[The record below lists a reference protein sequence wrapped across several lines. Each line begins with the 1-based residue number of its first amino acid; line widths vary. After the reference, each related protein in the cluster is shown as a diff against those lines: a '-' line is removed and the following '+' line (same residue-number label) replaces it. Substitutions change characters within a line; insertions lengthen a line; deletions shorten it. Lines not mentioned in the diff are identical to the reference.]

1 MAETMTPAGASQILQ
16 AIKVLEVLEANG
28 TISSG
33 EQAALDRA
41 RAKQKPAEQAAL
53 ETRAT
58 YGGFTA
64 GAMMNLNDEARGA
77 YNFANELYKSRDLE
91 GAKKAYAKYR
101 DLQRQIDE
109 ALQTVAPEQYASGQT
124 AGAVTSMVAPG
135 GVAFKAGSKLPVLGQ
150 IATSSG
156 VGAAATALPQFA
168 GGEDGFTARLSEVDP
183 LTTAVG
189 GTLGAVA
196 PVAGRM
202 VGAVTRGAQNLARKG
217 VDGYGGAASRRVAS
231 TLSGP
236 QATGQ
241 DIQSY
246 LDSLGPEAM
255 LADVPGRPRTMA
267 QGLATI
273 PGEGQEVL
281 TREIGARGAGAGQRI
296 EDVMTQRVGRA
307 DAAFNERVSQA
318 EAKSGVFGPMY
329 EAALQSGKS
338 FDVSDIR
345 AAIDGQMSEAASNV
359 RSGLK
364 TVLRDLD
371 GSGEISA
378 TKLHNARAALS
389 DAAQSARIAGQG
401 NKARELG
408 DALSLIDSRLDTLDG
423 YAAARTGYA
432 NSSAISRAVDSGRKV
447 FTSGAITGMS
457 PEDVGQILKAMS
469 PAERDGF
476 KKGAREYI
484 AALMGTSR
492 NSAASA
498 WQKLTTEF
506 NDKKMSLIIGE
517 ADAKVVAQRLMAESE
532 FAKTSS
538 DVLAGSQT
546 GFRSE
551 AAAGLRDLR
560 DPDSLAAPSVGQ
572 RVKAGLAAPVNRI
585 MDEVM
590 YGTGNIRREIGEI
603 LTLQG
608 SERDAVVAQLLG
620 EASKLQDKTK
630 LQNLTNML
638 TQVGLMASTPKITG
652 E

>member
-1 MAETMTPAGASQILQ
+1 MAETMTSASASQILQ

-53 ETRAT
+53 ETRST

-77 YNFANELYKSRDLE
+77 YNFANKLLKSGDME

-101 DLQRQIDE
+101 DLQRQIDQ
-109 ALQTVAPEQYASGQT
+109 ALQVVAPEQYASGQT

-135 GVAFKAGSKLPVLGQ
+135 GIAFKAGSKLPVLGQ
-150 IATSSG
+150 IATSGG
-156 VGAAATALPQFA
+156 VGATATALPQFA
-168 GGEDGFTARLSEVDP
+168 GGEDGFTARMSEVDP

-296 EDVMTQRVGRA
+296 EDVMTQRIDQPNVGFEETLA
-307 DAAFNERVSQA
+307 QQEL
-318 EAKSGVFGPMY
+318 KSGVLGPMY
-329 EAALQSGKS
+329 EAATQSDKT
-338 FDVSDIR
+338 FDVDTLRTALVLYGKDSSR
-345 AAIDGQMSEAASNV
+345 AVRAQMNAVLKDLGATGPVSAEKLHNV
-359 RSGLK
+359 RS
-364 TVLRDLD
+364 
-371 GSGEISA
+371 
-378 TKLHNARAALS
+378 ALS
-389 DAAQSARIAGQG
+389 DVIFKEGGSVAVNLKPILH
-401 NKARELG
+401 KMDDKLDELP
-408 DALSLIDSRLDTLDG
+408 T
-423 YAAARTGYA
+423 YAAARSGYSEA
-432 NSSAISRAVDSGRKV
+432 SAIQRAVEEGEKV
-447 FTSGAITGMS
+447 FTGGKTSALS
-457 PEDVGQILKAMS
+457 PRELETKLASMTDM
-469 PAERDGF
+469 ERAAF
-476 KKGAREYI
+476 QKGSRDYI
-484 AALMGTSR
+484 GALMGTSR
-492 NSAASA
+492 NDAAAA
-498 WQKLTTEF
+498 WGEFSKSWNAEKL
-506 NDKKMSLIIGE
+506 KMLIGD
-517 ADAKVVAQRLMAESE
+517 ADAQAITQRLLAEKE
-532 FAKTSS
+532 FSKTSS

-546 GFRSE
+546 GFRTE
-551 AAAGLRDLR
+551 AAADLRDLR
-560 DPDSLAAPSVGQ
+560 DPDSLSAPSVGQ

-608 SERDAVVAQLLG
+608 PERDAVVAQLLG

-638 TQVGLMASTPKITG
+638 TQVGLMASTPAITG

>member
-1 MAETMTPAGASQILQ
+1 MAETMTSASASQILQ

-28 TISSG
+28 TISAG

-77 YNFANELYKSRDLE
+77 YNFANELLKSGDVE
-91 GAKKAYAKYR
+91 GAKAAYAKYR
-101 DLQRQIDE
+101 DLQRQIDQ

-124 AGAVTSMVAPG
+124 AGAVTSMVVPG
-135 GVAFKAGSKLPVLGQ
+135 GVAFRAGSKLPVLGQ
-150 IATSSG
+150 IATSGG
-156 VGAAATALPQFA
+156 VGATATALPQFA
-168 GGEDGFTARLSEVDP
+168 GGEDGFTARMSEVDP

-217 VDGYGGAASRRVAS
+217 VDGYGGAASRRVAK

-267 QGLATI
+267 EGLATI

-281 TREIGARGAGAGQRI
+281 TRELSARSAGSGQRI
-296 EDVMTQRVGRA
+296 EDVMTQRIDQPNVGFEETLA
-307 DAAFNERVSQA
+307 QQEL
-318 EAKSGVFGPMY
+318 KSGVLGPMY
-329 EAALQSGKS
+329 EAATQSDKT
-338 FDVSDIR
+338 FDVDTLRSALVLYGKDASR
-345 AAIDGQMSEAASNV
+345 AVRAQMNAVLKDLGATGPVSAEKLHNV
-359 RSGLK
+359 RSALNDVIFTEGGSVAVNLK
-364 TVLRDLD
+364 PFLHKMDDQLD
-371 GSGEISA
+371 
-378 TKLHNARAALS
+378 
-389 DAAQSARIAGQG
+389 
-401 NKARELG
+401 ELP
-408 DALSLIDSRLDTLDG
+408 T
-423 YAAARTGYA
+423 YAAARGGYSEA
-432 NSSAISRAVDSGRKV
+432 SAIQRAVEEGEKV
-447 FTSGAITGMS
+447 FTGGKTSALS
-457 PEDVGQILKAMS
+457 PRELEAKLASMTDM
-469 PAERDGF
+469 ERAAF
-476 KKGAREYI
+476 QKGARDYI
-484 AALMGTSR
+484 GALMGTSR
-492 NSAASA
+492 NDAAAA
-498 WQKLTTEF
+498 WGEFSKSWNAEKL
-506 NDKKMSLIIGE
+506 KMLIGD
-517 ADAKVVAQRLMAESE
+517 ADAQAITQRLLAEKE
-532 FAKTSS
+532 FSKTSS
-538 DVLAGSQT
+538 DVLFNSRT
-546 GFRSE
+546 GFRTE
-551 AAAGLRDLR
+551 AAADLRDLR
-560 DPDSLAAPSVGQ
+560 DPDSLSAPSVGQ

-608 SERDAVVAQLLG
+608 PERDAVVAQLLG

-638 TQVGLMASTPKITG
+638 TQVGLMASTPAITG

>member
-1 MAETMTPAGASQILQ
+1 MAETMTSASASQILQ

-53 ETRAT
+53 ETRST

-77 YNFANELYKSRDLE
+77 YNFANKLLKSGDIE

-101 DLQRQIDE
+101 DLQRQIDQ

-124 AGAVTSMVAPG
+124 SGAVTSMVVPG
-135 GVAFKAGSKLPVLGQ
+135 GVAFRAGSKLPVLGQ
-150 IATSSG
+150 IATSGG
-156 VGAAATALPQFA
+156 VGATATALPQFA
-168 GGEDGFTARLSEVDP
+168 GGEDGFTARMSEVDP

-217 VDGYGGAASRRVAS
+217 VDGYGGAASRKVAK

-267 QGLATI
+267 EGLATI

-281 TREIGARGAGAGQRI
+281 TRELSARSAGSGQRI
-296 EDVMTQRVGRA
+296 EDVMTQRIDQPNVGFEETLA
-307 DAAFNERVSQA
+307 QQEL
-318 EAKSGVFGPMY
+318 KSGVLGPMY
-329 EAALQSGKS
+329 EAATQSDKT
-338 FDVSDIR
+338 FDVDTLRSALVLYGKDSSR
-345 AAIDGQMSEAASNV
+345 AVRAQMNAVLKDLGATGPVSAEKLHNV
-359 RSGLK
+359 RS
-364 TVLRDLD
+364 
-371 GSGEISA
+371 
-378 TKLHNARAALS
+378 ALS
-389 DAAQSARIAGQG
+389 DVIFKEGGSVAVNLKPILHKMDDQ
-401 NKARELG
+401 
-408 DALSLIDSRLDTLDG
+408 LDTLPT
-423 YAAARTGYA
+423 YAAARGGYSEA
-432 NSSAISRAVDSGRKV
+432 SAIQRAVEEGEKV
-447 FTSGAITGMS
+447 FTGGKTSALS
-457 PEDVGQILKAMS
+457 PRELETKLASMTDM
-469 PAERDGF
+469 ERAAF
-476 KKGAREYI
+476 QKGARDYI
-484 AALMGTSR
+484 GALMGTSR
-492 NSAASA
+492 NDAAAA
-498 WQKLTTEF
+498 WGEFSKSWNAEKL
-506 NDKKMSLIIGE
+506 KMLIGD
-517 ADAKVVAQRLMAESE
+517 ADAQAITQRLLAEKE
-532 FAKTSS
+532 FSKTSS
-538 DVLAGSQT
+538 DVLFNSRT
-546 GFRSE
+546 GFRTE
-551 AAAGLRDLR
+551 AAADLRDLR
-560 DPDSLAAPSVGQ
+560 DPDSLSAPSVGQ
-572 RVKAGLAAPVNRI
+572 RVKASLAAPVNRI

-608 SERDAVVAQLLG
+608 PERDAVVAQLLG

-638 TQVGLMASTPKITG
+638 TQVGLMASTPAITG

>member
-1 MAETMTPAGASQILQ
+1 MTPAGASQILQ

-28 TISSG
+28 TISAG
-33 EQAALDRA
+33 EQAALDSA
-41 RAKQKPAEQAAL
+41 RAKQKPAEQVAL
-53 ETRAT
+53 ETRST

-77 YNFANELYKSRDLE
+77 YNFANKLLKSVGDLE

-101 DLQRQIDE
+101 DLQRQIDQ
-109 ALQTVAPEQYASGQT
+109 ALQVVAPEQYASGQT

-135 GVAFKAGSKLPVLGQ
+135 GIAFKAGSKLPVLGQ
-150 IATSSG
+150 IATSGG
-156 VGAAATALPQFA
+156 VGATATALPQFA
-168 GGEDGFTARLSEVDP
+168 GGEDGFTARMSEVDP

-296 EDVMTQRVGRA
+296 EDVMTQRIDQPNVGFEETLA
-307 DAAFNERVSQA
+307 QQEL
-318 EAKSGVFGPMY
+318 KSGVLGPMY
-329 EAALQSGKS
+329 EAATQSDKT
-338 FDVSDIR
+338 FDVDTLRSALVLYGKDSSR
-345 AAIDGQMSEAASNV
+345 AVRAQMNAVLKDLGATGPVSAEKLHNV
-359 RSGLK
+359 RS
-364 TVLRDLD
+364 
-371 GSGEISA
+371 
-378 TKLHNARAALS
+378 ALS
-389 DAAQSARIAGQG
+389 DVIFKEGGSVAVNLKPILHKMDDQ
-401 NKARELG
+401 
-408 DALSLIDSRLDTLDG
+408 LDTLGSYKEARSG
-423 YAAARTGYA
+423 YSEA
-432 NSSAISRAVDSGRKV
+432 SAIQRAVEDGERV
-447 FTSGAITGMS
+447 FTGGKTSALS
-457 PEDVGQILKAMS
+457 PRELETKLANMTDM
-469 PAERDGF
+469 ERAAF
-476 KKGAREYI
+476 QKGARDYI
-484 AALMGTSR
+484 GALMGTSR
-492 NSAASA
+492 NDAAAA
-498 WQKLTTEF
+498 WGEFSKSWNAEKL
-506 NDKKMSLIIGE
+506 KMLIGD
-517 ADAKVVAQRLMAESE
+517 ADSQAITQRLLAEKE
-532 FAKTSS
+532 FSKTSS
-538 DVLAGSQT
+538 DVLDGAQT
-546 GFRSE
+546 GFRLE
-551 AAAGLRDLR
+551 AAADLRDLR
-560 DPDSLAAPSVGQ
+560 DPDSLSAPSVGQ

-608 SERDAVVAQLLG
+608 PERDAVVAQLLG

-638 TQVGLMASTPKITG
+638 TQVGLMASTPAITG

>member
-1 MAETMTPAGASQILQ
+1 MAETMTSASASQILQ

-53 ETRAT
+53 ETRSA

-77 YNFANELYKSRDLE
+77 YNFANKLLKSGDME

-101 DLQRQIDE
+101 DLQRQIDQ
-109 ALQTVAPEQYASGQT
+109 ALQVVAPEQYASGQT

-135 GVAFKAGSKLPVLGQ
+135 GIAFKAGSKLPVLGQ

-156 VGAAATALPQFA
+156 VGATATALPQFA
-168 GGEDGFTARLSEVDP
+168 GGEDGFTARMSEVDP

-217 VDGYGGAASRRVAS
+217 VDGYGGAASRKVAK

-267 QGLATI
+267 EGLATI

-281 TREIGARGAGAGQRI
+281 TRELSARSAGSGQRI
-296 EDVMTQRVGRA
+296 EDVMTQRIDQPNVGFEETLA
-307 DAAFNERVSQA
+307 QQEL
-318 EAKSGVFGPMY
+318 KSGVLGPMY
-329 EAALQSGKS
+329 EAATQSDKT
-338 FDVSDIR
+338 FDVDTLRSALVLYGKDSSR
-345 AAIDGQMSEAASNV
+345 AVRAQMNAVLKDLGATGPVSAEKLHNV
-359 RSGLK
+359 RS
-364 TVLRDLD
+364 
-371 GSGEISA
+371 
-378 TKLHNARAALS
+378 ALS
-389 DAAQSARIAGQG
+389 DVIFKEGGSVAVNLKPILH
-401 NKARELG
+401 KMDDKLDELP
-408 DALSLIDSRLDTLDG
+408 T
-423 YAAARTGYA
+423 YAAARSGYSEA
-432 NSSAISRAVDSGRKV
+432 SAIQRAVEEGEKV
-447 FTSGAITGMS
+447 FTGGKTSALS
-457 PEDVGQILKAMS
+457 PRELETKLASMTDM
-469 PAERDGF
+469 ERAAF
-476 KKGAREYI
+476 QKGARDYI
-484 AALMGTSR
+484 GALMGTSR
-492 NSAASA
+492 NDAAAA
-498 WQKLTTEF
+498 WGEFSKSWNAEKL
-506 NDKKMSLIIGE
+506 KMLIGD
-517 ADAKVVAQRLMAESE
+517 ADAQAITQRLLAEKE
-532 FAKTSS
+532 FSKTSS
-538 DVLAGSQT
+538 DVLFNSRT
-546 GFRSE
+546 GFRTE
-551 AAAGLRDLR
+551 AAADLRDLR
-560 DPDSLAAPSVGQ
+560 DPDSLSAPSVGQ

-608 SERDAVVAQLLG
+608 PERDAVVAQLLG

-638 TQVGLMASTPKITG
+638 TQVGLMASTPAITG

>member
-1 MAETMTPAGASQILQ
+1 MAETMTSASASQILQ

-53 ETRAT
+53 ETRST

-77 YNFANELYKSRDLE
+77 YNFANKLLKSGDIE

-101 DLQRQIDE
+101 DLQRQIDQ

-124 AGAVTSMVAPG
+124 AGAVTSMVVPG
-135 GVAFKAGSKLPVLGQ
+135 GVAFRAGSKLPVLGQ

-168 GGEDGFTARLSEVDP
+168 GGEDGFTARMSEVDP

-217 VDGYGGAASRRVAS
+217 VDGYGGAASRKVAK

-267 QGLATI
+267 EGLATI

-281 TREIGARGAGAGQRI
+281 TRELSARSAGSGQRI
-296 EDVMTQRVGRA
+296 EDVMTQRIDQPNVGFEETLA
-307 DAAFNERVSQA
+307 QQEL
-318 EAKSGVFGPMY
+318 KSGVLGPMY
-329 EAALQSGKS
+329 EAATQSDKT
-338 FDVSDIR
+338 FDVDTLRSALVLYGKDSSR
-345 AAIDGQMSEAASNV
+345 AVRAQMNAVLKDLGATGPVSAEKLHNV
-359 RSGLK
+359 RS
-364 TVLRDLD
+364 
-371 GSGEISA
+371 
-378 TKLHNARAALS
+378 ALS
-389 DAAQSARIAGQG
+389 DVIFKEGGSVAVNLKPILHKMDDQ
-401 NKARELG
+401 
-408 DALSLIDSRLDTLDG
+408 LDTLPT
-423 YAAARTGYA
+423 YAAARGGYSEA
-432 NSSAISRAVDSGRKV
+432 SAIQRAVEEGEKV
-447 FTSGAITGMS
+447 FTGGKTSALS
-457 PEDVGQILKAMS
+457 PRELETKLASMTDM
-469 PAERDGF
+469 ERAAF
-476 KKGAREYI
+476 QKGARDYI
-484 AALMGTSR
+484 GALMGTSR
-492 NSAASA
+492 NDAAAA
-498 WQKLTTEF
+498 WGEFSKSWNAEKL
-506 NDKKMSLIIGE
+506 KMLIGD
-517 ADAKVVAQRLMAESE
+517 ADAQAITQRLLAEKE
-532 FAKTSS
+532 FSKTSS
-538 DVLAGSQT
+538 DVLFNSRT
-546 GFRSE
+546 GFRTE
-551 AAAGLRDLR
+551 AAADLRDLR
-560 DPDSLAAPSVGQ
+560 DPDSLSAPSVGQ
-572 RVKAGLAAPVNRI
+572 RVKASLAAPVNRI

-608 SERDAVVAQLLG
+608 PERDAVVAQLLG

-638 TQVGLMASTPKITG
+638 TQVGLMASTPAITG

>member
-28 TISSG
+28 TISAG

-41 RAKQKPAEQAAL
+41 RDKQKPAEQAAL
-53 ETRAT
+53 ETRST

-77 YNFANELYKSRDLE
+77 YNFANKLLKSGDME

-101 DLQRQIDE
+101 DLQRQIDQ
-109 ALQTVAPEQYASGQT
+109 ALQVVAPEQYASGQT

-135 GVAFKAGSKLPVLGQ
+135 GIAFKAGSKLPVLGQ
-150 IATSSG
+150 IATSGG
-156 VGAAATALPQFA
+156 VGATATALPQFA
-168 GGEDGFTARLSEVDP
+168 GGEDGFTARMSEVDP

-296 EDVMTQRVGRA
+296 EDVMTQRIDQPNVGFEETLA
-307 DAAFNERVSQA
+307 QQEL
-318 EAKSGVFGPMY
+318 KSGVLGPMY
-329 EAALQSGKS
+329 EAATQSDKT
-338 FDVSDIR
+338 FDVDTLRSALVLYGKDSSR
-345 AAIDGQMSEAASNV
+345 AVRAQMNAVLKDLGATGPVSAEKLHNV
-359 RSGLK
+359 RS
-364 TVLRDLD
+364 
-371 GSGEISA
+371 
-378 TKLHNARAALS
+378 ALS
-389 DAAQSARIAGQG
+389 DVIFKEGGSVAVNLKPILHKMDDQ
-401 NKARELG
+401 
-408 DALSLIDSRLDTLDG
+408 LDTLPT
-423 YAAARTGYA
+423 YAAARGGYSEA
-432 NSSAISRAVDSGRKV
+432 SAIQRAVEDGERV
-447 FTSGAITGMS
+447 FTGGKTSALS
-457 PEDVGQILKAMS
+457 PRELETKLASMTDM
-469 PAERDGF
+469 ERAAF
-476 KKGAREYI
+476 QKGSRDYI
-484 AALMGTSR
+484 GALMGTSR
-492 NSAASA
+492 NDAAAA
-498 WQKLTTEF
+498 WGEFSKSWNAEKL
-506 NDKKMSLIIGE
+506 KMLIGD
-517 ADAKVVAQRLMAESE
+517 ADAQAITQRLLAEKE
-532 FAKTSS
+532 FSKTSS

-546 GFRSE
+546 GFRTE

-560 DPDSLAAPSVGQ
+560 DPDSLSAPSVGQ

-608 SERDAVVAQLLG
+608 PERDAVVAQLLG

-630 LQNLTNML
+630 LQKLTNML
-638 TQVGLMASTPKITG
+638 TQIGLMASTPAITG

>member
-1 MAETMTPAGASQILQ
+1 MAETMTSAGASQILQ

-28 TISSG
+28 TISAG

-77 YNFANELYKSRDLE
+77 YNFANKLLKSGDME

-101 DLQRQIDE
+101 DLQRQIDQ
-109 ALQTVAPEQYASGQT
+109 ALQVVAPEQYASGQT

-135 GVAFKAGSKLPVLGQ
+135 GVAFRAGSKLPVLGQ
-150 IATSSG
+150 IATSGG
-156 VGAAATALPQFA
+156 VGATATALPQFA
-168 GGEDGFTARLSEVDP
+168 GGEDGFTARMSEVDP

-217 VDGYGGAASRRVAS
+217 VDGYGGAASRKVAK

-281 TREIGARGAGAGQRI
+281 TREIGARGAGAGQRV
-296 EDVMTQRVGRA
+296 EDVMTQRIDQPNVGFEETLA
-307 DAAFNERVSQA
+307 QQER
-318 EAKSGVFGPMY
+318 KSGVLGPMY
-329 EAALQSGKS
+329 EAATQSDKT
-338 FDVSDIR
+338 FDVDTLRSALVLYGKDSSR
-345 AAIDGQMSEAASNV
+345 AVRAQMNAVLKDLGTTGAVSAEKLHNV
-359 RSGLK
+359 RS
-364 TVLRDLD
+364 
-371 GSGEISA
+371 
-378 TKLHNARAALS
+378 ALS
-389 DAAQSARIAGQG
+389 DVIFKEGGSVAVNLKPILHKMDDQ
-401 NKARELG
+401 
-408 DALSLIDSRLDTLDG
+408 LDTLDSYKEARSG
-423 YAAARTGYA
+423 YSEA
-432 NSSAISRAVDSGRKV
+432 SAIQRAVEDGERV
-447 FTSGAITGMS
+447 FTGGKTSALS
-457 PEDVGQILKAMS
+457 PRALETKLANMTDI
-469 PAERDGF
+469 ERAAF
-476 KKGAREYI
+476 QKGARDYI
-484 AALMGTSR
+484 GALMGTSR
-492 NSAASA
+492 NDAAAA
-498 WQKLTTEF
+498 WGEFSKSWNAEKL
-506 NDKKMSLIIGE
+506 KMLVGD
-517 ADAKVVAQRLMAESE
+517 ADAQAITQRLLAEKE

-551 AAAGLRDLR
+551 AAADLRDLR

-585 MDEVM
+585 MDEIM

-608 SERDAVVAQLLG
+608 PERDAVVAQLLG
-620 EASKLQDKTK
+620 EASKLQNKTK

-638 TQVGLMASTPKITG
+638 TQVGLMASTPAITN

>member
-1 MAETMTPAGASQILQ
+1 MAETMTSASASQILQ

-28 TISSG
+28 TISAG

-64 GAMMNLNDEARGA
+64 GASMNLNDEARGA
-77 YNFANELYKSRDLE
+77 YNFANELLKSGDVE
-91 GAKKAYAKYR
+91 GAKAAYAKYR
-101 DLQRQIDE
+101 DLQRQIDQ
-109 ALQTVAPEQYASGQT
+109 ALQTVAPEQYAKGQT

-135 GVAFKAGSKLPVLGQ
+135 GVAFRAGSKLPVLGQ
-150 IATSSG
+150 IATSGG
-156 VGAAATALPQFA
+156 VGATATALPQFA
-168 GGEDGFTARLSEVDP
+168 GGEDGFTARMSEVDP

-202 VGAVTRGAQNLARKG
+202 VGAVTRGAQNLSRKG
-217 VDGYGGAASRRVAS
+217 VDGYGGAASRKVAK

-267 QGLATI
+267 EGLATI

-281 TREIGARGAGAGQRI
+281 TRELSARSAGSGQRI
-296 EDVMTQRVGRA
+296 EDVMTQRIDQPNVGFEETLA
-307 DAAFNERVSQA
+307 QQEL
-318 EAKSGVFGPMY
+318 KSGVLGPMY
-329 EAALQSGKS
+329 EAATQSDKT
-338 FDVSDIR
+338 FDVDTLRSALVLYGKDSSR
-345 AAIDGQMSEAASNV
+345 AVRAQMNAVLKDLGATGPVSAEKLHNV
-359 RSGLK
+359 RSALNDVIFKEGGSVAVNLK
-364 TVLRDLD
+364 P
-371 GSGEISA
+371 I
-378 TKLHNARAALS
+378 LHKM
-389 DAAQSARIAGQG
+389 DDQ
-401 NKARELG
+401 
-408 DALSLIDSRLDTLDG
+408 LDTLDSYKEARSG
-423 YAAARTGYA
+423 YSEA
-432 NSSAISRAVDSGRKV
+432 SAIQRAVEDGERV
-447 FTSGAITGMS
+447 FTGGKTSALS
-457 PEDVGQILKAMS
+457 PRALETKLANMTDI
-469 PAERDGF
+469 ERAAF
-476 KKGAREYI
+476 QKGARDYI
-484 AALMGTSR
+484 GALMGTSR
-492 NSAASA
+492 NDAAAA
-498 WQKLTTEF
+498 WGEFSKSWNAEKL
-506 NDKKMSLIIGE
+506 KMLVGD
-517 ADAKVVAQRLMAESE
+517 ADAQAITQRLLAEKE

-551 AAAGLRDLR
+551 AAADLRDLR

-585 MDEVM
+585 MDEIM

-608 SERDAVVAQLLG
+608 PERDAVVAQLLG
-620 EASKLQDKTK
+620 EASKLQNKTK

-638 TQVGLMASTPKITG
+638 TQVGLMASTPAITN

>member
-1 MAETMTPAGASQILQ
+1 MAETMTSASASQILQ

-28 TISSG
+28 TISAG

-77 YNFANELYKSRDLE
+77 YNFANKLLKSGDME

-101 DLQRQIDE
+101 DLQRQIDQ
-109 ALQTVAPEQYASGQT
+109 ALQVVAPEQYASGQT

-135 GVAFKAGSKLPVLGQ
+135 GIAFKAGSKLPVLGQ

-156 VGAAATALPQFA
+156 VGATATALPQFA
-168 GGEDGFTARLSEVDP
+168 GGEDGFTARMSEVDP

-217 VDGYGGAASRRVAS
+217 VDGYGGAASRKVAK

-267 QGLATI
+267 EGLATI

-281 TREIGARGAGAGQRI
+281 TRELSARSAGSGQRI
-296 EDVMTQRVGRA
+296 EDVMTQRIDQPNVGFEETLA
-307 DAAFNERVSQA
+307 QQEL
-318 EAKSGVFGPMY
+318 KSGVLGPMY
-329 EAALQSGKS
+329 EAATQSDKT
-338 FDVSDIR
+338 FDVDTLRSALVLYGKDSSR
-345 AAIDGQMSEAASNV
+345 AVRAQMNAVLKDLGATGPVSAEKLHNV
-359 RSGLK
+359 RSALNDVIFKEGGSVAVNLK
-364 TVLRDLD
+364 P
-371 GSGEISA
+371 I
-378 TKLHNARAALS
+378 LHKM
-389 DAAQSARIAGQG
+389 DDQ
-401 NKARELG
+401 
-408 DALSLIDSRLDTLDG
+408 LDTLPT
-423 YAAARTGYA
+423 YAAARGGYSEA
-432 NSSAISRAVDSGRKV
+432 SAIQRAVEEGEKV
-447 FTSGAITGMS
+447 FTGGKTSALS
-457 PEDVGQILKAMS
+457 PRELEAKLASMTDM
-469 PAERDGF
+469 ERAAF
-476 KKGAREYI
+476 QKGARDYI
-484 AALMGTSR
+484 GALMGTSR
-492 NSAASA
+492 NDAAAA
-498 WQKLTTEF
+498 WGEFSKSWNAEKL
-506 NDKKMSLIIGE
+506 KMLIGD
-517 ADAKVVAQRLMAESE
+517 ADAQAITQRLLAEKE
-532 FAKTSS
+532 FSKTSS
-538 DVLAGSQT
+538 DVLFNSRT
-546 GFRSE
+546 GFRTE
-551 AAAGLRDLR
+551 AAADLRDLR
-560 DPDSLAAPSVGQ
+560 DPDSLSAPSVGQ

-608 SERDAVVAQLLG
+608 PERDAVVAQLLG

-638 TQVGLMASTPKITG
+638 TQVGLMASTPAITG

>member
-168 GGEDGFTARLSEVDP
+168 GGEDGFTARMSEVDP

-217 VDGYGGAASRRVAS
+217 VDGYGGAASRKVAS

-255 LADVPGRPRTMA
+255 LADVPGRPRSMA
-267 QGLATI
+267 EGLAPIT
-273 PGEGQEVL
+273 GEGQEVL
-281 TREIGARGAGAGQRI
+281 IRELSARSAGSGQRI
-296 EDVMTQRVGRA
+296 EDVMTQRIDQPNVGFEETLA
-307 DAAFNERVSQA
+307 QQEL
-318 EAKSGVFGPMY
+318 KSGVLGPMY
-329 EAALQSGKS
+329 EAATQSDKT
-338 FDVSDIR
+338 FDVDTLRSALVLYGKDSSR
-345 AAIDGQMSEAASNV
+345 AVRAQMNAVLKDLGATGPVSAEKLHNV
-359 RSGLK
+359 RS
-364 TVLRDLD
+364 
-371 GSGEISA
+371 
-378 TKLHNARAALS
+378 ALS
-389 DAAQSARIAGQG
+389 DVIFKEGGSVAVNLKPILHKMDDQ
-401 NKARELG
+401 
-408 DALSLIDSRLDTLDG
+408 LDTLPT
-423 YAAARTGYA
+423 YAAARGGYSEA
-432 NSSAISRAVDSGRKV
+432 SAIQRAVEDGERV
-447 FTSGAITGMS
+447 FTGGKTSALS
-457 PEDVGQILKAMS
+457 PRELETKLANMTDI
-469 PAERDGF
+469 ERAAF
-476 KKGAREYI
+476 QKGARDYI
-484 AALMGTSR
+484 GALMGTSR
-492 NSAASA
+492 NDAAAA
-498 WQKLTTEF
+498 WGEFSKSWNAEKL
-506 NDKKMSLIIGE
+506 KMLIGD
-517 ADAKVVAQRLMAESE
+517 ADAQAITQRLLAEKE
-532 FAKTSS
+532 FSKTSS
-538 DVLAGSQT
+538 DVLFNSRT
-546 GFRSE
+546 GFRTE
-551 AAAGLRDLR
+551 AAADLRDLR
-560 DPDSLAAPSVGQ
+560 DPDSLSAPSVGQ
-572 RVKAGLAAPVNRI
+572 RVKAGLAAPVNKI
-585 MDEVM
+585 MDEIM

-608 SERDAVVAQLLG
+608 PERDAVVAQLLG

-638 TQVGLMASTPKITG
+638 TQVGLMASTPAITG

>member
-1 MAETMTPAGASQILQ
+1 MAETMTSAGASQILQ

-28 TISSG
+28 TISAG

-58 YGGFTA
+58 YGGLTA

-77 YNFANELYKSRDLE
+77 YNFANKLLKSRDLE

-101 DLQRQIDE
+101 DLQRQIDQ
-109 ALQTVAPEQYASGQT
+109 ALQVVAPEQYASGQT
-124 AGAVTSMVAPG
+124 AGAVVSMVAPG
-135 GVAFKAGSKLPVLGQ
+135 GVAFRAGSKLPVLGQ
-150 IATSSG
+150 IATSGG
-156 VGAAATALPQFA
+156 VGATATALPQFA
-168 GGEDGFTARLSEVDP
+168 GGEDGFTARMSEVDP

-217 VDGYGGAASRRVAS
+217 VDGYGGAASRKVAK

-296 EDVMTQRVGRA
+296 EDVMTQRIDQPNVGFEETLA
-307 DAAFNERVSQA
+307 QQEL
-318 EAKSGVFGPMY
+318 KSGVLGPMY
-329 EAALQSGKS
+329 EAATQSDKT
-338 FDVSDIR
+338 FDVDTLRSALVLYGKDSSR
-345 AAIDGQMSEAASNV
+345 AVRAQMNAVLKDLGATGPVSAEKLHNV
-359 RSGLK
+359 RS
-364 TVLRDLD
+364 
-371 GSGEISA
+371 
-378 TKLHNARAALS
+378 ALS
-389 DAAQSARIAGQG
+389 DVIFKEGGSVAVNLKPILHKMDDQ
-401 NKARELG
+401 
-408 DALSLIDSRLDTLDG
+408 LDTLGSYKEARSG
-423 YAAARTGYA
+423 YSDA
-432 NSSAISRAVDSGRKV
+432 SAIQRAVEDGERV
-447 FTSGAITGMS
+447 FTGGKTSALS
-457 PEDVGQILKAMS
+457 PRELEAKLANMTDI
-469 PAERDGF
+469 ERAAF
-476 KKGAREYI
+476 QKGARDYI
-484 AALMGTSR
+484 GALMGTSR
-492 NSAASA
+492 NDAAAA
-498 WQKLTTEF
+498 WGEFAKSWNAEKLR
-506 NDKKMSLIIGE
+506 MLVGE
-517 ADAKVVAQRLMAESE
+517 DDAMAITQRLLAEKE
-532 FAKTSS
+532 FSKTSS

-546 GFRSE
+546 GFRTE

-560 DPDSLAAPSVGQ
+560 DPDSLSAPSVGQ
-572 RVKAGLAAPVNRI
+572 RVKAALAAPVNRI

-608 SERDAVVAQLLG
+608 PERDAVVAQLLG

-638 TQVGLMASTPKITG
+638 TQVGLMASTPAITG

>member
-1 MAETMTPAGASQILQ
+1 MAETMTSASASQILQ

-28 TISSG
+28 TISAG

-77 YNFANELYKSRDLE
+77 YNFANKLLKSGDME

-101 DLQRQIDE
+101 DLQRQIDQ
-109 ALQTVAPEQYASGQT
+109 ALQVVAPEQYASGQT

-135 GVAFKAGSKLPVLGQ
+135 GIAFKAGSKLPVLGQ

-156 VGAAATALPQFA
+156 VGATATALPQFA
-168 GGEDGFTARLSEVDP
+168 GGEDGFTARMSEVDP

-189 GTLGAVA
+189 ATLGAVA

-202 VGAVTRGAQNLARKG
+202 VGAVTRGAQNLSRKG

-281 TREIGARGAGAGQRI
+281 TREIGARGAGSGQRI
-296 EDVMTQRVGRA
+296 EDVMTQRIDQPNVGFEETLAQQQR
-307 DAAFNERVSQA
+307 
-318 EAKSGVFGPMY
+318 KSGVLGPMY
-329 EAALQSGKS
+329 EAATQSDKT
-338 FDVSDIR
+338 FDVDTLRSALVLYGKDASRSVR
-345 AAIDGQMSEAASNV
+345 AQMNAVLKDLGTTGAISAEKMHNV
-359 RSGLK
+359 RS
-364 TVLRDLD
+364 
-371 GSGEISA
+371 
-378 TKLHNARAALS
+378 ALS
-389 DAAQSARIAGQG
+389 DVIFKEGGSVAVNLKPFLHKMDDQLD
-401 NKARELG
+401 ELP
-408 DALSLIDSRLDTLDG
+408 T
-423 YAAARTGYA
+423 YAAARSGYSEA
-432 NSSAISRAVDSGRKV
+432 SAIQRAVEDGEKV
-447 FTSGAITGMS
+447 FTGGKTSALS
-457 PEDVGQILKAMS
+457 PRELETKLANMTDM
-469 PAERDGF
+469 ERAAF
-476 KKGAREYI
+476 QKGARDYI
-484 AALMGTSR
+484 GALMGTSR
-492 NSAASA
+492 NDASAAWGEFSKSWNA
-498 WQKLTTEF
+498 EKL
-506 NDKKMSLIIGE
+506 KMLVGD
-517 ADAKVVAQRLMAESE
+517 ADAQAITQRLLAEKE
-532 FAKTSS
+532 FSKTSS

-572 RVKAGLAAPVNRI
+572 RVKAGLSAPVNRI
-585 MDEVM
+585 MDEIM

-608 SERDAVVAQLLG
+608 PERDAVVAQLLG

-638 TQVGLMASTPKITG
+638 TQVGLMASTPAITG

>member
-1 MAETMTPAGASQILQ
+1 MAETMTSAGASQILQ

-28 TISSG
+28 TISAG

-53 ETRAT
+53 ETRST

-77 YNFANELYKSRDLE
+77 YNFANKLLKSGDME

-101 DLQRQIDE
+101 DLQRQIDQ
-109 ALQTVAPEQYASGQT
+109 ALQVVAPEQYASGQT

-135 GVAFKAGSKLPVLGQ
+135 GIAFKAGSKLPVLGQ
-150 IATSSG
+150 IATSGG
-156 VGAAATALPQFA
+156 VGATATALPQFA
-168 GGEDGFTARLSEVDP
+168 GGEDGFTARMSEVDP

-296 EDVMTQRVGRA
+296 EDVMTQRIDQPNVGFEETLA
-307 DAAFNERVSQA
+307 QQEL
-318 EAKSGVFGPMY
+318 KSGVLGPMY
-329 EAALQSGKS
+329 EAATQSDKT
-338 FDVSDIR
+338 FDVDTLRSALVLYGKDSSR
-345 AAIDGQMSEAASNV
+345 AVRAQMNAVLKDLGATGPVSAEKLHNV
-359 RSGLK
+359 RS
-364 TVLRDLD
+364 
-371 GSGEISA
+371 
-378 TKLHNARAALS
+378 ALS
-389 DAAQSARIAGQG
+389 DVIFKEGGSVAVNLKPILH
-401 NKARELG
+401 KMDDKLDELP
-408 DALSLIDSRLDTLDG
+408 T
-423 YAAARTGYA
+423 YAAARSGYSEA
-432 NSSAISRAVDSGRKV
+432 SAIQRAVEEGEKV
-447 FTSGAITGMS
+447 FTGGKTSALS
-457 PEDVGQILKAMS
+457 PRELETKLASMTDM
-469 PAERDGF
+469 ERAAF
-476 KKGAREYI
+476 QKGSRDYI
-484 AALMGTSR
+484 GALMGTSR
-492 NSAASA
+492 NDAAAA
-498 WQKLTTEF
+498 WGEFSKSWNAEKL
-506 NDKKMSLIIGE
+506 KMLIGD
-517 ADAKVVAQRLMAESE
+517 ADAQAITQRLLAEKE
-532 FAKTSS
+532 FSKTSS

-551 AAAGLRDLR
+551 AAADLRDLR
-560 DPDSLAAPSVGQ
+560 DPDSLSAPSVGQ

-608 SERDAVVAQLLG
+608 PERDAVVAQLLG

-638 TQVGLMASTPKITG
+638 TQVGLMASTPAITG

>member
-1 MAETMTPAGASQILQ
+1 MAETMTSASASQILQ

-53 ETRAT
+53 ETRST

-77 YNFANELYKSRDLE
+77 YNFANKLYKSRDLE

-101 DLQRQIDE
+101 DLQRQIDQ
-109 ALQTVAPEQYASGQT
+109 ALQVVAPEQYASGQT

-135 GVAFKAGSKLPVLGQ
+135 GIAFKAGSKLPVLGQ
-150 IATSSG
+150 IATSGG

-168 GGEDGFTARLSEVDP
+168 GGEDGFTARMSEVDP

-231 TLSGP
+231 KLSGP

-267 QGLATI
+267 EGLATI

-281 TREIGARGAGAGQRI
+281 TRELSARSAGSGQRI
-296 EDVMTQRVGRA
+296 EDVMTQRIDQPNVGFEETLA
-307 DAAFNERVSQA
+307 QQEL
-318 EAKSGVFGPMY
+318 KSGVLGPMY
-329 EAALQSGKS
+329 EAATQSDKT
-338 FDVSDIR
+338 FDVDTLRSALVLYGKDSSR
-345 AAIDGQMSEAASNV
+345 AVRAQMNAVLKDLGATGPVSAEKLHNV
-359 RSGLK
+359 RS
-364 TVLRDLD
+364 
-371 GSGEISA
+371 
-378 TKLHNARAALS
+378 ALS
-389 DAAQSARIAGQG
+389 DVIFKEGGSVAVNLKPILH
-401 NKARELG
+401 KMDDKLDELP
-408 DALSLIDSRLDTLDG
+408 T
-423 YAAARTGYA
+423 YAAARSGYSEA
-432 NSSAISRAVDSGRKV
+432 SAIQRAVEEGEKV
-447 FTSGAITGMS
+447 FTGGKTSALS
-457 PEDVGQILKAMS
+457 PRALEAKLASMTDM
-469 PAERDGF
+469 ERAAF
-476 KKGAREYI
+476 QKGARDYI
-484 AALMGTSR
+484 GALMGTSR
-492 NSAASA
+492 NDAAAA
-498 WQKLTTEF
+498 WGEFSKSWNAEKLR
-506 NDKKMSLIIGE
+506 MLVGE
-517 ADAKVVAQRLMAESE
+517 DDAMAITQRLLAEKE
-532 FAKTSS
+532 FSKTSS
-538 DVLAGSQT
+538 DVLFNSRT
-546 GFRSE
+546 GFRTE
-551 AAAGLRDLR
+551 AAADLRDLR
-560 DPDSLAAPSVGQ
+560 DPDSLSAPSVGQ

-608 SERDAVVAQLLG
+608 PERDAVVAQLLG

-638 TQVGLMASTPKITG
+638 TQVGLMASTPAITG